1 MRHQDVRLEEVYAY
15 RQDKHANVVRVLARR
30 AGVPLV
36 RNDRADVRGH
46 RRHVKNGVEVGVLE
60 DVRVRGKDFVAG
72 ERLVVEA
79 RFLTPWSEHEEQES
93 AERRRRL
100 AQEQA
105 TVACERARRL
115 LAERYVVSTAI
126 SPFSTDLRTVGVTIK
141 LPSLERLLREL
152 GLEDRT

>member
-1 MRHQDVRLEEVYAY
+1 MHW
-15 RQDKHANVVRVLARR
+15 
-30 AGVPLV
+30 
-36 RNDRADVRGH
+36 
-46 RRHVKNGVEVGVLE
+46 
-60 DVRVRGKDFVAG
+60 KDFVAG

-115 LAERYVVSTAI
+115 LAEKKYVVSTAI